1 MSETGELPLSSD
13 YAYSYSSERI
23 DGRLLKDSIRRI
35 RSEIAPFRF
44 QLAARQISKELEFQG
59 GEKVLEIGSGLGLLG
74 KAIKDE
80 VAGDIDYLGIEL
92 AFRPAEK
99 SKKATIVPTQADA
112 VRSPFPNDSFD
123 VVVSTDVLEHVP
135 DAAGAVREINR
146 VLKPGGKAFIVI
158 ADPSEGRFR
167 KVEDHI
173 DRAQTGSDIEFWEN
187 VFEGNGLNVLRDES
201 RKHRRKDWRKI
212 FNLPIL
218 VKMKDRPG
226 FACAFNPVNRPGTYV
241 LEKRQV
247 DESSG

>member
-1 MSETGELPLSSD
+1 MSETVGELSLSSD

-23 DGRLLKDSIRRI
+23 DGHLLKDSIRRI
-35 RSEIAPFRF
+35 RSGIAPFRF
-44 QLAARQISKELEFQG
+44 QLAARQISKELELQG

-92 AFRPAEK
+92 AYKPAKK
-99 SKKATIVPTQADA
+99 SRRASIDPIQADA
-112 VRSPFPNDSFD
+112 VKSPFPNNSFD
-123 VVVSTDVLEHVP
+123 VVVSTDVLEHIF
-135 DAAGAVREINR
+135 DAEGAVGEINR

-173 DRAQTGSDIEFWEN
+173 DRTQTGSDVEFWED
-187 VFEGNGLNVLRDES
+187 VFERNGLKVQRDKS
-201 RKHRRKDWRKI
+201 KKHRRKDWRKI

-218 VKMKDRPG
+218 VKLKDRSG

-241 LEKRQV
+241 LEKH
-247 DESSG
+247 